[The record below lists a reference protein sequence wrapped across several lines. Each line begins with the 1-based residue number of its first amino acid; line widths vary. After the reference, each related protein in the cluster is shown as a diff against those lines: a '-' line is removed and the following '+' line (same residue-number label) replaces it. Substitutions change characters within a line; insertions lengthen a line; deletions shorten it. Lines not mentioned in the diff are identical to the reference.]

1 MLSHAELARLAGLSY
16 AGPYSGSAALDVRYD
31 LLPREGELVV
41 VVPGTHPA
49 DAIDWIRDCR
59 FLPIWLPGL
68 GPVHAGFGSG
78 AEAIWPKM
86 ASVMRTAGLVTYA
99 GHSLGGAIA
108 QCLAALHAGARPDQP
123 FRVVTFG
130 APRVG
135 FLNPWFAHRVR
146 RGVEAVGYARNGDV
160 VPDVPMRP
168 PYGHPTWPVRIG
180 VADASFIENH
190 SIARYAADLEK
201 LNK

>member
-1 MLSHAELARLAGLSY
+1 MLKHYELAQLAGLSY

-31 LLPREGELVV
+31 LLPRDNELVV

-49 DAIDWIRDCR
+49 DALDWIRDCR

-86 ASVMRTAGLVTYA
+86 AAVMRTDGLITYA
-99 GHSLGGAIA
+99 AHSLGGAIC
-108 QCLAALHAGARPDQP
+108 QVLGALHAIYRPKQP

-130 APRVG
+130 APRVS
-135 FLNPWFAHRVR
+135 FMNPWLSHHVR
-146 RGVEAVGYARNGDV
+146 RGVEAVEWARAGDI
-160 VPDVPMRP
+160 VPEVPMRP
-168 PYGHPTWPVRIG
+168 LYWHPTRPKKIG
-180 VADASFIENH
+180 VAADDFVESH
-190 SIARYAADLEK
+190 SIARYASDLQS
-201 LNK
+201 LNL